1 MMLFEYFAKKF
12 ELFLMETIM
21 IDRDKAWAFAHEWL
35 DAWNKH
41 DVDLIMKHYADSIEF
56 CSPVVQKVLGDP
68 NGLVTGIDNLRD
80 YFSKQLKKFST
91 LHFQLLDVFTS
102 PQSIVLYYKINRGL
116 LAAEVMILDDQMKA
130 TKVYAN
136 YDKNDVG

>member
-1 MMLFEYFAKKF
+1 
-12 ELFLMETIM
+12 M
-21 IDRDKAWAFAHEWL
+21 IDRDKAWEFAHEWL

-41 DVDLIMKHYADSIEF
+41 DVNLIMGHYDDSIEF
-56 CSPVVQKVLGDP
+56 CSPVVERVLGDP
-68 NGLVTGIDNLRD
+68 KGVVCGSDNLRD
-80 YFSKQLKKFST
+80 YFSRQLKKFST

-116 LAAEVMILDDQMKA
+116 LAAEVMILNAEMKA
-130 TKVYAN
+130 IKVYAN

>member
-1 MMLFEYFAKKF
+1 M
-12 ELFLMETIM
+12 M
-21 IDRDKAWAFAHEWL
+21 IDRDKAWKFAEEWL
-35 DAWNKH
+35 EAWNKH
-41 DVDLIMKHYADSIEF
+41 DVELIMKHYADSIEF

-68 NGLVTGIDNLRD
+68 KGVVSGIDNLRA
-80 YFSKQLKKFST
+80 YFTRQLQKFST
-91 LHFQLLDVFTS
+91 LKFQLLDVFAS

-116 LAAEVMILDDQMKA
+116 LAAEVMILNDEMKA

>member
-1 MMLFEYFAKKF
+1 
-12 ELFLMETIM
+12 M
-21 IDRDKAWAFAHEWL
+21 IDREKAWAFAHEWL

-41 DVDLIMKHYADSIEF
+41 DVNLIMKHYADEIEF

-68 NGLVTGIDNLRD
+68 KGVVSGSSNLRE
-80 YFSKQLKKFST
+80 YFSRQLQKFST
-91 LHFQLLDVFTS
+91 LHFQLLDVFAS

-116 LAAEVMILDDQMKA
+116 LAAEVMILNSDMKA
-130 TKVYAN
+130 VKVYAN

>member
-1 MMLFEYFAKKF
+1 
-12 ELFLMETIM
+12 M
-21 IDRDKAWAFAHEWL
+21 IDSDRAWEFAHEWL

-68 NGLVTGIDNLRD
+68 KGVVSGIDNLRD
-80 YFSKQLKKFST
+80 YFTKQLKKFAT

-116 LAAEVMILDDQMKA
+116 LAAEVMILDDHMKA
-130 TKVYAN
+130 IKVFAN

>member
-1 MMLFEYFAKKF
+1 
-12 ELFLMETIM
+12 M
-21 IDRDKAWAFAHEWL
+21 IDRDSAWEFAHEWL

-68 NGLVTGIDNLRD
+68 KGVVSGIENLRD

-91 LHFQLLDVFTS
+91 LNFQLLDVFTS

-116 LAAEVMILDDQMKA
+116 LAAEVMILDDHMKA
-130 TKVYAN
+130 VKVYAN